1 MLLIGFYLLKGII
14 DYQLVMKNS
23 IMLFCVF
30 PIFKQIVI
38 IYPNPHLNHFIGFC
52 PTLSST
58 KFCGGNINEKT
69 LNDIWINSKFFNHI
83 RMYDV
88 SIIMNALQIMFVK
101 VGVEVE
107 LSFSEVLLGVPI
119 YRSAS

>member
-1 MLLIGFYLLKGII
+1 
-14 DYQLVMKNS
+14 
-23 IMLFCVF
+23 
-30 PIFKQIVI
+30 
-38 IYPNPHLNHFIGFC
+38 
-52 PTLSST
+52 
-58 KFCGGNINEKT
+58 
-69 LNDIWINSKFFNHI
+69 
-83 RMYDV
+83 MYDV